1 MTDRNQTEA
10 TLPDGSD
17 EAQQD
22 VAKATDTKAEAT
34 GTAKASDE
42 LSEDDLKAVSG
53 GRYRGNLGNFARPG
67 YRK

>member
-1 MTDRNQTEA
+1 MTDKNQTEA

>member
-1 MTDRNQTEA
+1 MTDKNQTEA
-10 TLPDGSD
+10 TVPDGSD
-17 EAQQD
+17 EAQKD

-53 GRYRGNLGNFARPG
+53 GRFRGNLGNFARPG

>member
-1 MTDRNQTEA
+1 MTDSTEHKA
-10 TLPDGSD
+10 KIPAAGS
-17 EAQQD
+17 QQD
-22 VAKATDTKAEAT
+22 VAHASDPKAEAM
-34 GTAKASDE
+34 GTAKAGDE

>member
-1 MTDRNQTEA
+1 MTDKTQTEA
-10 TLPDGSD
+10 TVPDGSD
-17 EAQQD
+17 AAQQD

>member
-1 MTDRNQTEA
+1 MTDSTENKNTPPVA
-10 TLPDGSD
+10 

-22 VAKATDTKAEAT
+22 VAQVTEAKAKAAAT
-34 GTAKASDE
+34 ASDE

-53 GRYRGNLGNFARPG
+53 GRYRGNLHNFARPG

>member
-1 MTDRNQTEA
+1 MTDSTKNKDKIPA
-10 TLPDGSD
+10 A

-22 VAKATDTKAEAT
+22 VAHASDAKAEASS
-34 GTAKASDE
+34 TAKAGDE

>member
-1 MTDRNQTEA
+1 MTDKNQTEA
-10 TLPDGSD
+10 TVPDGSD

>member
-1 MTDRNQTEA
+1 MTDKNQTEA
-10 TLPDGSD
+10 TVPDVSD
-17 EAQQD
+17 EAQKD